1 MHTPAITIH
10 SHPSPH
16 DTRYPSN
23 SCHTCR
29 RIVIAHFGLRS
40 QPVQE
45 SWVSLCVR
53 IQIVLHRHQLV
64 ESSEV
69 GQVGVG
75 EESKYDRIHT

>member
-1 MHTPAITIH
+1 M
-10 SHPSPH
+10 
-16 DTRYPSN
+16 
-23 SCHTCR
+23 
-29 RIVIAHFGLRS
+29 
-40 QPVQE
+40 QE